1 MNVAIIEDE
10 INAYEYLATTL
21 RRIDPSIHIDAHHD
35 SIYGTLTYLST
46 QPKLDLIFL
55 DIQLADGMSFE
66 IFSHVDVEV
75 PIIFTTAYD
84 QYAVDAFKLHS
95 VDYLLKPIHS
105 DELRSALDKYHRHYE
120 GKKEGGPDLS
130 GVLDA
135 LKDLRRTVKKR
146 CLVRRGNH
154 FEYVDVQDVVLIY
167 SEDSITFLHTRD
179 GSRYIY
185 NRTID
190 RISQEL
196 DPDQFFQI
204 NRSQIINHRYI
215 SKIHPYLNQRLK
227 LALQPEHDVD
237 LDLVVARGRVST
249 FKEWIDQ

>member
-154 FEYVDVQDVVLIY
+154 FER
-167 SEDSITFLHTRD
+167 SEE
-179 GSRYIY
+179 
-185 NRTID
+185 
-190 RISQEL
+190 Q
-196 DPDQFFQI
+196 
-204 NRSQIINHRYI
+204 
-215 SKIHPYLNQRLK
+215 
-227 LALQPEHDVD
+227 V
-237 LDLVVARGRVST
+237 
-249 FKEWIDQ
+249 